1 MFCDAFKH
9 DEVSFTFHFSR
20 FTKNEIS
27 RFTFHVSRK
36 MIYRSKAPL
45 RIGLAGGGTDVSP
58 YSDLYGG
65 AILNATLS
73 LYAHATIE
81 PIQENGG
88 HPGGDSIVF
97 TAIDQMEEESF
108 DASND
113 VPVNGKLILL
123 KGVYNRIQK
132 DYGLPKKNFRL
143 STYVDAPAGSGL
155 GTSSTLVVAII
166 GAFVEMLRLPL
177 GEYDIAHYAYE
188 IERKDLGLAGGKQ
201 DQYAAT
207 FGGVN
212 YMEFYDEDKVIVNP
226 LRIKQQYLFELENN
240 LLLYYTSKSRE
251 SAKIIEQ
258 QARNVTDQKETSIEA
273 MHQLK
278 QQAQMMKEALLKG
291 RLHEIGEI
299 LDFGFQQKRK
309 MATGISNELMDE
321 IYETAKAAGA
331 TGGKISGAGGGGFM
345 IFYCPGNAKYTVAK
359 KLERFGGVHRGYQFV
374 EHGLT
379 TWTV

>member
-1 MFCDAFKH
+1 
-9 DEVSFTFHFSR
+9 
-20 FTKNEIS
+20 
-27 RFTFHVSRK
+27 

-65 AILNATLS
+65 AILNATIS
-73 LYAHATIE
+73 LYANATIE
-81 PIQENGG
+81 PVAGNK
-88 HPGGDSIVF
+88 IVF
-97 TAIDQMEEESF
+97 ETIDRNEQESF
-108 DASND
+108 EWSKE
-113 VPVNGKLILL
+113 VPINGKLDLL
-123 KGVYNRIQK
+123 KGIYNRIQK
-132 DYGLPKKNFRL
+132 DYGINQQGFRL

-166 GAFVEMLRLPL
+166 GAFTEMLRLPL

-188 IERKDLGLAGGKQ
+188 IERKDLRLAGGKQ

-212 YMEFYDEDKVIVNP
+212 FMEFYSDDKVIVNP

-240 LLLYYTSKSRE
+240 LLLYYTSTNRE
-251 SAKIIEQ
+251 SANIIKVQ
-258 QARNVTDQKETSIEA
+258 SKNVVDKKGSSLEA

-278 QQAQMMKEALLKG
+278 EQAKLMKEALLKG
-291 RLHEIGEI
+291 KLHDLGEI
-299 LDFGFQQKRK
+299 LDFGFRQKRQ
-309 MATGISNELMDE
+309 MAEGISNPLMEE
-321 IYETAKAAGA
+321 IYETAKKAGA

-345 IFYCPGNAKYTVAK
+345 IFYCPVNTKYAVIK
-359 KLERFGGVHRGYQFV
+359 SLEKFGGRYRRYKFT

-379 TWTV
+379 TWTI

>member
-1 MFCDAFKH
+1 
-9 DEVSFTFHFSR
+9 
-20 FTKNEIS
+20 
-27 RFTFHVSRK
+27 

-81 PIQENGG
+81 LLDEPKIILRAVDRN
-88 HPGGDSIVF
+88 
-97 TAIDQMEEESF
+97 EEQSF
-108 DASND
+108 DFAKQLPID
-113 VPVNGKLILL
+113 GTLDLL
-123 KGVYNRIQK
+123 KGVYNRVQR
-132 DYGLPKKNFRL
+132 DYGMEAKGFRL
-143 STYVDAPAGSGL
+143 STFVDAPAGSGL
-155 GTSSTLVVAII
+155 GTSSTLVVAIV
-166 GAFVEMLRLPL
+166 GVFAELLKLPL

-188 IERKDLGLAGGKQ
+188 IERQDLGLAGGRQ

-212 YMEFYDEDKVIVNP
+212 FMEFYEKDRVIVNP
-226 LRIKQQYLFELENN
+226 LRIKQRYLFELENN
-240 LLLYYTSKSRE
+240 LLLYYTSTSRE
-251 SAKIIEQ
+251 SAKIIQ
-258 QARNVTDQKETSIEA
+258 QQSSNVVNKQEKSIEA
-273 MHQLK
+273 MHHLK

-291 RLHEIGEI
+291 RLHEVGEI

-309 MATGISNELMDE
+309 MAEGISNSLMDE
-321 IYETAKAAGA
+321 IYETAKKSGA

-345 IFYCPGNAKYTVAK
+345 IFYCPGSYKHQVIDALQK
-359 KLERFGGVHRGYQFV
+359 FGGRHRRYQFV

-379 TWTV
+379 TWSI